1 MILKMLILKIVY
13 FFLEMKFNGV
23 RMKDIYHRIA
33 TMIESETGYS
43 KNKIS
48 RTTNLYHDI
57 NIDGDDAEELLLK
70 YSELFD
76 VDMSKFEFNNYFNDE
91 GFDSISILKSTFKF
105 TNGRELEPITVGML
119 ERNALLHNWK
129 VS

>member
-1 MILKMLILKIVY
+1 
-13 FFLEMKFNGV
+13 
-23 RMKDIYHRIA
+23 
-33 TMIESETGYS
+33 MIESETGYS

-105 TNGRELEPITVGML
+105 TNGRELEPITVEML